1 MIMRVNIEI
10 YNGTLR
16 NITNDIEKLEL
27 DILLPFV
34 RMKMHT
40 NMF

>member
-1 MIMRVNIEI
+1 MIERVNIEI
-10 YNGTLR
+10 CNGTLR
-16 NITNDIEKLEL
+16 NITDDIEKLEL

>member
-1 MIMRVNIEI
+1 MIKRVNIEI

-16 NITNDIEKLEL
+16 NITNDIGKLEL
-27 DILLPFV
+27 AILLPFV